1 MSRFTAIAVCVLL
14 TLSATGQHRKYTVVL
29 NDGSRITGTIVG
41 DSTDF
46 LDLKITSPQVIRI
59 GRSQVSS
66 VESVNYPVKRNLRTS
81 GYYARFSMGFLS
93 GRNESGNQGSLSFH
107 LSNGYQFKNGLALGI
122 GSGMEE
128 LGTVLVPLYA
138 DLRFTPVNS
147 GLSPYLWMKTG
158 YGFAITDEAVY
169 YMDDAS
175 TDRKREGGFLFNAGA
190 GISLFTWK
198 RTAVNVGLGYRYQKV
213 TLKQDQF
220 IYWWGGSSVRETVT
234 QYYRLEFHLGFVFM

>member
-1 MSRFTAIAVCVLL
+1 MSRLSAIAVCVLL

-29 NDGSRITGTIVG
+29 NDGSRISGTIVG
-41 DSTDF
+41 DSTDY
-46 LDLKITSPQVIRI
+46 LDLKVTSPQVIRI

-66 VESVNYPVKRNLRTS
+66 VEAVNFPVKRNLKTS
-81 GYYARFSMGFLS
+81 GYYARFSIGFLS
-93 GRNESGNQGSLSFH
+93 GNNESGHQGSLSFH
-107 LSNGYQFKNGLALGI
+107 LSNGYQFSNGFAVGI

-138 DLRFTPVNS
+138 DLRFTPFNS
-147 GLSPYLWMKTG
+147 ELSPYLWMKTG
-158 YGFAITDEAVY
+158 YGFAIHDDTSYQV
-169 YMDDAS
+169 DDAS
-175 TDRKREGGFLFNAGA
+175 TGNKGEGGFLFNTGA

-213 TLKQDQF
+213 TLKQDQY
-220 IYWWGGSSVRETVT
+220 IYWWGGSTLRETMT

>member
-1 MSRFTAIAVCVLL
+1 MSRLTAIAVCVLL

-41 DSTDF
+41 DSTDY
-46 LDLKITSPQVIRI
+46 LDLKITSPQVIRV

-66 VESVNYPVKRNLRTS
+66 VEPVSYPVKRNLKTS
-81 GYYARFSMGFLS
+81 GYYARLSLGFLS
-93 GRNESGNQGSLSFH
+93 GNNESGHQSSLSFN
-107 LSNGYQFKNGLALGI
+107 LSNGYQFRNGFAVGI

-128 LGTVLVPLYA
+128 LGVVLVPLYV
-138 DLRFTPVNS
+138 DLRFTPFNS
-147 GLSPYLWMKTG
+147 ELSPYLWMKTG
-158 YGFAITDEAVY
+158 YGFAITDDTSSQMYDSSANN
-169 YMDDAS
+169 
-175 TDRKREGGFLFNAGA
+175 KGEGGFLFNTGA

-213 TLKQDQF
+213 TLKQDQY
-220 IYWWGGSSVRETVT
+220 IYWWGGSTLRETVT